1 MITWLT
7 RDSLTFPPLH
17 HAAREPNGLLA
28 VGGDLSPDRLIRAYR
43 HGCFPWYQE
52 GQPLLW
58 WSPDPRT
65 VLYPD
70 KLHIARSLK
79 KTIRSG
85 MYDVT
90 FDQDFEGVI
99 QGCAGPRAN
108 ADGTWITHAMQR
120 SYRELHRRGI
130 AHSVEAWREGELVG
144 GLYGLAMGTLFF
156 GESMFSRAADASKV
170 AFVHLVRA
178 LQSAGFH
185 LIDCQM
191 HTEHLARFGSEPISR
206 NEFAQAL
213 SIYLPQD
220 EQDTFSL
227 WPSTPLVQI
236 EV

>member
-7 RDSLTFPPLH
+7 RDSLAFPPLQR
-17 HAAREPNGLLA
+17 AAREPNGLLA
-28 VGGDLSPDRLIRAYR
+28 VGGDLSPERLIQAYR

-65 VLYPD
+65 VLYPE
-70 KLHIARSLK
+70 KLHIPRSLK

-85 MYDVT
+85 IYEVT
-90 FDQDFEGVI
+90 FDKDFEGVI
-99 QGCAGPRAN
+99 RGCAGPRAQ
-108 ADGTWITHAMQR
+108 ADGTWITHEMQR
-120 SYRELHRRGI
+120 SYLELHRRGI
-130 AHSVEAWREGELVG
+130 AHSVEAWRDGELVG

-170 AFVHLVRA
+170 AFVHLVRS

-206 NEFAQAL
+206 DEFAQAL
-213 SIYLPQD
+213 SAYLPPD
-220 EQDTFSL
+220 VQDTFSL
-227 WPSTPLVQI
+227 WPSTPLSQI